1 MNQGDNKQTISSF
14 RRQRLD
20 IDNMLPK
27 SSMSTAQNQETD
39 PYIMDMI
46 KLADERIEQ
55 LQLELNN
62 LKQTNEIIERKNSN
76 FKIQVC
82 LFTIY

>member
-82 LFTIY
+82 LFTIC